1 MDIYLFTGYSRCDLI
16 NKFAEYG
23 WNLKAVVV
31 PNSEKYLNK
40 MNDLIQ
46 MCIRKGIPVITTANL
61 QNDKD
66 LELSISGSV
75 LYSSG
80 YPLILEENLFSKFKY
95 AVNCHPTLLPKYRGK
110 YLEYI
115 LLNDE
120 SYSGTTIHHIDQGC
134 DSGPIVIQEKYKVEI
149 NDNVQSLLKK
159 SYATELKLLD
169 QVLSN
174 PDTLNYGTA
183 QQEYK
188 SSTYIKSRTPDDS
201 EVSSSLTL
209 VEAYKKS
216 RAFNDDLYPGFFRY
230 KGFKIVFKMHLIS
243 EQKSMYGSKED

>member
-16 NKFAEYG
+16 NKFAEHD
-23 WNLKAVVV
+23 WNLRAVVV
-31 PNSEKYLNK
+31 PNNGKYLNK
-40 MNDLIQ
+40 MNDLIR
-46 MCIRKGIPVITTANL
+46 MCIQKGIPVTTTTNL
-61 QNDKD
+61 KNDKD
-66 LELSISGSV
+66 FELKVSGSV

-80 YPLILEENLFSKFKY
+80 YPLMLKENLFSRFKY

-120 SYSGTTIHHIDQGC
+120 SFSGTTIHHIDQGC
-134 DSGPIVIQEKYKVEI
+134 DSGPIVIQEKYAVDF
-149 NDNVQSLLKK
+149 NDNVHSLLKK
-159 SYATELKLLD
+159 SYAAELKLLD

-174 PDTLNYGTA
+174 PDTLNYRTT
-183 QQEYK
+183 QQECE

-201 EVSSSLTL
+201 EVSSSLNL

-216 RAFNDDLYPGFFRY
+216 RAFNDDIYPGFFRY
-230 KGFKIVFKMHLIS
+230 KGFKIVFKMDLVA
-243 EQKSMYGSKED
+243 EEKNMCGEDD